1 MSTDLHLRPFIR
13 KHLNSND
20 FAISALAGDASTRK
34 YFRIGQESSSWVLMS
49 WEPFDRKNYP
59 FLSVHD
65 LFSEFKVMVPKVHAV
80 SEAEGLILLE
90 DLGDLTLERKFWEN
104 LNSDNILPYYRMA
117 IDELIKINFLASRIK
132 SESTAFKAEFDHAKL
147 FWELEHAYQNL
158 FVDLLQQKISAGRE
172 IKIKAELS
180 QVASLLAEEPKH
192 IAHRDYHSR
201 NLMVKMNH
209 VYVIDFQDARLGSI
223 TYDLASLLKDP
234 YVALAPA
241 TEATLIKY
249 FLEQARPHLPT
260 DFSVEAFHK
269 TYNLQSFQRCF
280 KAVGTFTSMFNKK
293 QDRRYLKNIFPAL
306 QRIHESTQQISALT
320 EFKSLFVESGA
331 QDFRYEKL

>member
-1 MSTDLHLRPFIR
+1 MSTDLHLRPFVR
-13 KHLNSND
+13 KHLNSDD

-34 YFRIGQESSSWVLMS
+34 YYRIGQESSSWVLMS

-59 FLSVHD
+59 FISVHE
-65 LFSEFKVMVPKVHAV
+65 LFTEFKVKVPKIHAV

-132 SESTAFKAEFDHAKL
+132 TDCTAFKAEFDHAKL
-147 FWELEHAYQNL
+147 LWELEHAYQNL
-158 FVDLLQQKISAGRE
+158 FVDMLQQNISPERE
-172 IKIKAELS
+172 SKIKAELS
-180 QVASLLAEEPKH
+180 RTASLLADEPKH

-209 VYVIDFQDARLGSI
+209 IYVIDFQDARLGSI

-234 YVALAPA
+234 YVSISSA
-241 TEATLIKY
+241 TEATLLKY
-249 FLEQARPHLPT
+249 FLEQARPHLPAN
-260 DFSVEAFHK
+260 FSVEAFHK

-280 KAVGTFTSMFNKK
+280 KAVGTFTSMYNKK

-306 QRIHESTQQISALT
+306 QRIQESTQEISILS
-320 EFKSLFVESGA
+320 EFKSLFAESGA